1 MNRELFF
8 YSIAEIGISIFVGV
22 LILFFS
28 YKIID
33 NFFKKKYN
41 IEISNISFAVFTSSV
56 LFSVAYLISGLK
68 APILNSLRMISE
80 NPNYQG
86 TLVLDGLKYT
96 GLFLFIVILAI
107 GLINFISVKL
117 FVVMTKNVDEFKEI
131 SKNNL
136 AVSIITATILISI
149 SILIKDSLYLLLES
163 FVPYPETPRFN

>member
-96 GLFLFIVILAI
+96 GLFLFIVIIAI

-117 FVVMTKNVDEFKEI
+117 FVLMTKNVDEFKEI

-149 SILIKDSLYLLLES
+149 SILIKDSLYLLLDS

>member
-68 APILNSLRMISE
+68 APILNSLR
-80 NPNYQG
+80 
-86 TLVLDGLKYT
+86 DD
-96 GLFLFIVILAI
+96 F
-107 GLINFISVKL
+107 
-117 FVVMTKNVDEFKEI
+117 
-131 SKNNL
+131 
-136 AVSIITATILISI
+136 
-149 SILIKDSLYLLLES
+149 
-163 FVPYPETPRFN
+163 

>member
-80 NPNYQG
+80 NPNYRG

-96 GLFLFIVILAI
+96 GLFLFIVIIAI

-117 FVVMTKNVDEFKEI
+117 FVLMTKNVDEFKEI

>member
-68 APILNSLRMISE
+68 SPILNSLRMISE

-86 TLVLDGLKYT
+86 TLILDGLKYT
-96 GLFLFIVILAI
+96 GLFLFIVIIAI

-117 FVVMTKNVDEFKEI
+117 FVLMTKNVDEFKEI

>member
-1 MNRELFF
+1 MNKELF
-8 YSIAEIGISIFVGV
+8 YYAIAEIGISIIIGIS
-22 LILFFS
+22 ILFLT
-28 YKIID
+28 YKSID
-33 NFFKKKYN
+33 NLFKKKYN
-41 IEISNISFAVFTSSV
+41 IELSNMSFAIFTSSV
-56 LFSVAYLISGLK
+56 LFSVAFLISGLK

-86 TLVLDGLKYT
+86 TLILDGLKYT
-96 GLFLFIVILAI
+96 GLFLLIVILAI

-117 FVVMTKNVDEFKEI
+117 FVMMTKNVDEFKEI

-163 FVPYPETPRFN
+163 FVPYPDTPRFN

>member
-86 TLVLDGLKYT
+86 TLFLDGLKYT
-96 GLFLFIVILAI
+96 GLFLFIVIIAI

-117 FVVMTKNVDEFKEI
+117 FVLMTKNVDEFKEI

>member
-96 GLFLFIVILAI
+96 GLFLFIVIIAI

-117 FVVMTKNVDEFKEI
+117 FVLMTKNVDEFKEI

>member
-96 GLFLFIVILAI
+96 GLFLFIVIIAI

-117 FVVMTKNVDEFKEI
+117 FVLMTKNVDEFKEI

-163 FVPYPETPRFN
+163 FVPYPDTPRFN

>member
-1 MNRELFF
+1 
-8 YSIAEIGISIFVGV
+8 
-22 LILFFS
+22 
-28 YKIID
+28 
-33 NFFKKKYN
+33 
-41 IEISNISFAVFTSSV
+41 
-56 LFSVAYLISGLK
+56 
-68 APILNSLRMISE
+68 MISE

-96 GLFLFIVILAI
+96 GLFLFIVIIAI

-117 FVVMTKNVDEFKEI
+117 FVLMTKNVDEFKEI

>member
-96 GLFLFIVILAI
+96 GLFLFIVIIAI

-117 FVVMTKNVDEFKEI
+117 FVLMTKNVDELKEI

>member
-80 NPNYQG
+80 NPNYRG
-86 TLVLDGLKYT
+86 TLLLDGLKYT
-96 GLFLFIVILAI
+96 GLFLFIVIIAI

-117 FVVMTKNVDEFKEI
+117 FVLMTKNVDEFKEI

>member
-68 APILNSLRMISE
+68 APILNSLRMISD

-96 GLFLFIVILAI
+96 GLFLFIVIIAI

-117 FVVMTKNVDEFKEI
+117 FVLMTKNVDEFKEI